1 MIKTYQKY
9 IIKNYLKS
17 VFSITGIFFCLVL
30 VLNIFEEINYFKDI
44 EITFLFPLFLNFLNA
59 PSILYNIFPFIFL
72 ISSQFFLLNLIE
84 KNELVVL
91 KNFGIDNF
99 KLIKILTTSS
109 FVLGL
114 LVIIIFYNL
123 SSNLKYIYLDLKSDY
138 SSDDKYL
145 AVITENGLWIR
156 DEVDNQINIINADK
170 IEKNILKVVTITK
183 FDSNFNLLG
192 YIHAN
197 EINIQKNEWFI
208 KKATINDIMAVNFT
222 KKNFFFQSNFN
233 SEKINTLFSNLESL
247 SLWELLKLKRDYKEV
262 GYSISEI
269 DIHLQRIYSYPIY
282 LVIMTVLSAVMM
294 LKIGY
299 NKPRIFYLI
308 LGILLSVIIFYLN
321 RFVNLLGENE
331 KLPIHLSIWL
341 PHILMFI
348 LITIGLVRI
357 NEK

>member
-9 IIKNYLKS
+9 IIKNYLNS
-17 VFSITGIFFCLVL
+17 VFSITGMFFCLVL
-30 VLNIFEEINYFKDI
+30 ILNIFEEINYFKDI

-84 KNELVVL
+84 KNELIVL

-99 KLIKILTTSS
+99 KLIKILITSS

-114 LVIIIFYNL
+114 LVIIVFYNL

-156 DEVDNQINIINADK
+156 DEVDNRINIINADK
-170 IEKNILKVVTITK
+170 IEKNILKIVTITK

-192 YIHAN
+192 YIYAD
-197 EINIQKNEWFI
+197 EVNIEKNEWFI
-208 KKATINDIMAVNFT
+208 KKATINNIMATNVIE
-222 KKNFFFQSNFN
+222 KNFFFQSNFN

-247 SLWELLKLKRDYKEV
+247 SLWELLKLKRDYKDV

-282 LVIMTVLSAVMM
+282 LVIMTILSAVMM
-294 LKIGY
+294 LNIGY

-348 LITIGLVRI
+348 LITIGLIRI

>member
-9 IIKNYLKS
+9 LIKNYLKT
-17 VFSITGIFFCLVL
+17 VFSISGIFFCLVL
-30 VLNIFEEINYFKDI
+30 VLNIFEEINYFKEV

-84 KNELVVL
+84 KNELIVL

-99 KLIKILTTSS
+99 ALIKIVTALS
-109 FVLGL
+109 FILGML
-114 LVIIIFYNL
+114 IILVFYNL
-123 SSNLKYIYLDLKSDY
+123 SSNLKYTYLDLKSDY

-156 DEVDNQINIINADK
+156 DKINNETNIINADK
-170 IEKNILKVVTITK
+170 IEKNYLKNVTITR
-183 FDSNFNLLG
+183 FNSNFDLLG
-192 YIHAN
+192 YIYAN
-197 EINIQKNEWFI
+197 EVNIEKNEWLI
-208 KKATINDIMAVNFT
+208 KKATIYNFEEPNKTKTDI
-222 KKNFFFQSNFN
+222 FFKSNFN

-247 SLWELLKLKRDYKEV
+247 SLLELLKLKKDYKDV

-269 DIHLQRIYSYPIY
+269 DIHLQRIYSYPLY
-282 LVIMTVLSAVMM
+282 LVIMTILSSIIM
-294 LKIGY
+294 LNIEH
-299 NKPRIFYLI
+299 NKPKIFYLL
-308 LGILLSVIIFYLN
+308 LGVLLSVIIFYLN

-331 KLPIHLSIWL
+331 KLPINLSIWL

-348 LITIGLVRI
+348 LVTIGLVRI

>member
-9 IIKNYLKS
+9 LIKNYLKT
-17 VFSITGIFFCLVL
+17 VFSISGIFFCLVL
-30 VLNIFEEINYFKDI
+30 VLNIFEEINYFKDV
-44 EITFLFPLFLNFLNA
+44 EVTFLLPLFLNFLNA

-84 KNELVVL
+84 RNELIVL

-99 KLIKILTTSS
+99 SLIKIVALLS
-109 FVLGL
+109 FILGL
-114 LVIIIFYNL
+114 LIILVFYNL

-156 DEVDNQINIINADK
+156 DEINNETNIINADK
-170 IEKNILKVVTITK
+170 IEKNYLKNVTITR
-183 FDSNFNLLG
+183 FNSNFDLLG
-192 YIHAN
+192 YIYATD
-197 EINIQKNEWFI
+197 INIEKNEWII
-208 KKATINDIMAVNFT
+208 KKATINNFKEKNIIKNDII
-222 KKNFFFQSNFN
+222 FQSNFN

-247 SLWELLKLKRDYKEV
+247 SLWELLKLKKDYKDV

-269 DIHLQRIYSYPIY
+269 DIHLQRIYSYPLY
-282 LVIMTVLSAVMM
+282 LIIMTVLSSVIM
-294 LKIGY
+294 LNIGQ
-299 NKPRIFYLI
+299 NKPKIFYLL

-331 KLPIHLSIWL
+331 KLPINLSIWL